1 VRSLASHAVLER
13 QPNLTRK
20 EGRTMKTMSVVAM
33 LGTVALALAGCGN
46 SPTAPHS
53 GGATNPGVYGGAASR
68 ASNVKGAGG
77 QMPAFYDG
85 RRVTINSMEVSDVA
99 ADRIADNPSHND
111 IYVTNDLDD
120 PQDFLPVIDA
130 IQGDGFNPL
139 WEQIKIVF
147 NPGVTPHQFL
157 SDEEVEQ
164 AAAGQHPEITLVDTH
179 EVYRCSVV
187 AR

>member
-1 VRSLASHAVLER
+1 MTS
-13 QPNLTRK
+13 T
-20 EGRTMKTMSVVAM
+20 SVVAIV
-33 LGTVALALAGCGN
+33 GTVALALTGCNG
-46 SPTAPHS
+46 PTAPRY
-53 GGATNPGVYGGAASR
+53 GATNAGTNQTVASR
-68 ASNVKGAGG
+68 ASSVKGAGG

-85 RRVTINSMEVSDVA
+85 RRVTINSVEVSDVA
-99 ADRIADNPSHND
+99 AEQIAANPTHNE

-130 IQGDGFNPL
+130 IQGDSFNPL
-139 WEQIKIVF
+139 WEQIRIVF
-147 NPGVTPHQFL
+147 NAGVTPHQFV

-187 AR
+187 GR

>member
-1 VRSLASHAVLER
+1 MTS
-13 QPNLTRK
+13 
-20 EGRTMKTMSVVAM
+20 MSVVAIV
-33 LGTVALALAGCGN
+33 GTLALALTGCN
-46 SPTAPHS
+46 SPTAPRY
-53 GGATNPGVYGGAASR
+53 GATNAGNPTAVSR
-68 ASNVKGAGG
+68 ASSVKGAGG

-85 RRVTINSMEVSDVA
+85 RRVTINSVEISDVA
-99 ADRIADNPSHND
+99 AEQIAANPTHND

-130 IQGDGFNPL
+130 IQGDSFNPL
-139 WEQIKIVF
+139 WEQIRIVF
-147 NPGVTPHQFL
+147 NAGVTPHQFV

-187 AR
+187 NR